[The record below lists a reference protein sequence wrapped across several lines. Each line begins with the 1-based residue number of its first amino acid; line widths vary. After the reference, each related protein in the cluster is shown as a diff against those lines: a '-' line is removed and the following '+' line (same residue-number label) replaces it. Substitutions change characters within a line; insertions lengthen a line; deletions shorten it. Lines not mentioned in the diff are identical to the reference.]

1 MDSNQKRKSK
11 LKPLHL
17 WSVDD
22 VLHWLR
28 KHIGEGYYIA
38 YGNTFKEHAI
48 TGRTLKRLNESGLI
62 RMGMKN
68 RQHRVDLLA
77 KISVL
82 KIKSDV
88 VELQSVVPTSSSTS
102 T

>member
-1 MDSNQKRKSK
+1 MAYFYFKRFLFKYLVHAGAIGYNNINFYISNQKRKSK

-48 TGRTLKRLNESGLI
+48 TGVYT
-62 RMGMKN
+62 
-68 RQHRVDLLA
+68 
-77 KISVL
+77 
-82 KIKSDV
+82 KSNI
-88 VELQSVVPTSSSTS
+88 
-102 T
+102 